1 MRFLDYY
8 QLLTEDFLAGHLL
21 VLCSVVLSALVADR
35 LRALAR
41 AAGPGAALRESLE
54 RSLAAGELHEALV
67 LAAATPG
74 AFARVAVRVL
84 RDGLREPAH
93 MEAAAEEALA
103 VELPPL
109 ERRFAAFG
117 FLASLTTLIGLLG
130 TMTALLWPGYGCSTR
145 ADVASWR
152 AAIALTVSES
162 MVCIAA
168 ALFVTALALAARGVV
183 RALIDRR
190 TTLIRAETR
199 ALVNTL
205 IASRAH
211 LRILEHRPILEPRG
225 YRRVDARL

>member
-1 MRFLDYY
+1 MR
-8 QLLTEDFLAGHLL
+8 LLEYSQHLSEHFLAGQLL
-21 VLCSVVLSALVADR
+21 VLCSVVLSVLVADR

-54 RSLAAGELHEALV
+54 RSLTAGELHEALV

-84 RDGLREPAH
+84 RDGLREPEQ

-103 VELPPL
+103 LELPPL
-109 ERRFAAFG
+109 ERRVVAFG
-117 FLASLTTLIGLLG
+117 FLASITALIGLFG
-130 TMTALLWPGYGCSTR
+130 SFTALVFRPFHHHPDAPSR
-145 ADVASWR
+145 A
-152 AAIALTVSES
+152 AAIALSISES

-190 TTLIRAETR
+190 ARIVRAETR
-199 ALVNTL
+199 ALLNAL
-205 IASRAH
+205 IASRAR
-211 LRILEHRPILEPRG
+211 LRLGEHRPVLEPRG
-225 YRRVDARL
+225 YRRVDACL